1 MDKNSLP
8 NRITLEGDTLTVV
21 SGRIARPCR
30 VMILGDTHFS
40 TDDERGEPF
49 RRYSARMAQYGRQ
62 EMTALEDRLKS
73 VEARKIDAVILAG
86 DIISFPSE
94 AGVEK
99 LLSLMRSCPVPCY
112 YTAGNHDWHYEGTA
126 GSDRELREEWIG
138 RRLLPLYAGRNPLY
152 YAETH
157 CGIKFILI
165 DNSVYQILPEQLDFL
180 KAQLSDGRPA
190 ILAMHIPLYL
200 PGRGSD
206 YPCGNPQW
214 GKEDPYYQIER
225 RERWPESGPSQT
237 TLDFHRLALS
247 APNVLGIV
255 AGHTHQFDA
264 DQING
269 RFQLVAAWG
278 GVPAILNLLPAGSSG
293 AESVFEKYE

>member
-1 MDKNSLP
+1 MNGNCIP
-8 NRITLEGDTLTVV
+8 NRMTLAGNTLTVV

-49 RRYSARMAQYGRQ
+49 RRYSARMAQFGQQ
-62 EMTALEDRLKS
+62 EMTSLEDSLKS
-73 VEARKIDAVILAG
+73 VGEQKIDAVILVG

-99 LLSLMRSCPVPCY
+99 LLSLMRACPVPCC
-112 YTAGNHDWHYEGTA
+112 YTAGNHDWHYEGTP
-126 GSDRELREEWIG
+126 GSDRDLRDEWIS
-138 RRLLPLYAGRNPLY
+138 RRLLPLYAGRNPLC

-165 DNSVYQILPEQLDFL
+165 DNSIYQILPEQLDFL
-180 KAQLSDGRPA
+180 RDQLSDGSPA

-200 PGRGSD
+200 PDHNSD

-214 GKEDPYYQIER
+214 GKDDPYYQIER

-237 TLDFHRLALS
+237 TLDFRLLAHS

-255 AGHTHQFDA
+255 AGHTHRFDMA
-264 DQING
+264 RING
-269 RFQLVAAWG
+269 RFQLVVAWG
-278 GVPAILNLLPAGSSG
+278 GAPAVLDLRPG
-293 AESVFEKYE
+293 